1 MQSKSYSKS
10 KVNNFT
16 SPKIAEEMMRQES
29 EVHNAA
35 PQMTQSHQNPTTLLQ
50 QAAAFDQIMSARTK
64 ARTVLLDER
73 RETAK
78 FKASIAPESA
88 RVHA

>member
-29 EVHNAA
+29 EVHNAV
-35 PQMTQSHQNPTTLLQ
+35 PQMTQSQ
-50 QAAAFDQIMSARTK
+50 
-64 ARTVLLDER
+64 
-73 RETAK
+73 
-78 FKASIAPESA
+78 
-88 RVHA
+88 